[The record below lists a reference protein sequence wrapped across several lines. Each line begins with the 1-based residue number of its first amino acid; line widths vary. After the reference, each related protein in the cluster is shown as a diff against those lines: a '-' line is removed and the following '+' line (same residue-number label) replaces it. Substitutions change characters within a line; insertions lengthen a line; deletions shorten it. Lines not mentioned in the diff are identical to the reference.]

1 MKRTFRRRGAV
12 LAAVLVLL
20 CAVSFADRGG
30 PASFA
35 ATGWALLPPAVAIVL
50 AFATK
55 EVYSSLLAG
64 CVVGALLTEGF
75 APWRSFETLF
85 LTLMDGID
93 LKIFFFDVLLGA
105 IVVLFARSGGSRA
118 FGEWASRR
126 VRSRRGA
133 VTATAGLGC
142 LIFLDDYFNCLTVGA
157 IMQPITDRCRVSRE
171 KLSFIIDATAAPVC
185 ILAPIS
191 SWAAAVSSY
200 IPADY
205 SHVNGFALFIQAIP
219 YNFYALLMLWLV
231 FLVALTGRDFGPM
244 YRREQLA
251 IRQACLIVAVVWGM
265 AVLGRRSCR
274 EAGLALT
281 ASNVFANTDAPMAL
295 CFGCSVTLLVM
306 ALLYI
311 PRGVMSFSGFV
322 EGFLDGF
329 KLITPAL
336 LVLTFAW
343 GLKSFAAR
351 LDTAAFVRGLF
362 DGRETLT
369 ALFPLA
375 LFLVGGVLAF
385 ATGTSWGTM
394 GILIPVAVPVF
405 AGSPLL
411 PMAVAAV
418 CGGAVMGDHCSPISD
433 TTIMSSTGAGCDHMA
448 HVNTQ
453 LWYGLA
459 VAADCTVCYLLAPAL
474 GNPWVPLAIGAA
486 LVTGQ
491 VFLLNRVSR
500 RRAGEAAV

>member
-1 MKRTFRRRGAV
+1 MGKARILTMKRTFRRRGAV
-12 LAAVLVLL
+12 LAAALVLL

-85 LTLMDGID
+85 LTLMEGID

-231 FLVALTGRDFGPM
+231 YLVALTGRDFGPM

-251 IRQACLIVAVVWGM
+251 LRQEPPRPETAPEGRDRPRGRAVDLLLPTACLIVTVAKTL
-265 AVLGRRSCR
+265 AAAAAGRR
-274 EAGLALT
+274 
-281 ASNVFANTDAPMAL
+281 
-295 CFGCSVTLLVM
+295 
-306 ALLYI
+306 
-311 PRGVMSFSGFV
+311 
-322 EGFLDGF
+322 
-329 KLITPAL
+329 
-336 LVLTFAW
+336 AW
-343 GLKSFAAR
+343 
-351 LDTAAFVRGLF
+351 
-362 DGRETLT
+362 
-369 ALFPLA
+369 P
-375 LFLVGGVLAF
+375 
-385 ATGTSWGTM
+385 
-394 GILIPVAVPVF
+394 
-405 AGSPLL
+405 
-411 PMAVAAV
+411 
-418 CGGAVMGDHCSPISD
+418 
-433 TTIMSSTGAGCDHMA
+433 
-448 HVNTQ
+448 
-453 LWYGLA
+453 
-459 VAADCTVCYLLAPAL
+459 
-474 GNPWVPLAIGAA
+474 
-486 LVTGQ
+486 
-491 VFLLNRVSR
+491 
-500 RRAGEAAV
+500 